1 MSRVGDLGGRL
12 YRGEVSFNFVGRQRL
27 WYTIS
32 GLILLISVV
41 ALLTRGLNFS
51 EEFKGGSSFQFPA
64 NSSTSQGAIAQVVNS
79 AGGGQATVQHLT
91 GRTSQWVVQTKSLV
105 PAVTTQVASA
115 ISSAFHIPVNQI
127 SVSFVGATW
136 GSQISS
142 KAIEALIIF
151 LVVIVIYL
159 TIAFEWKMAIAA
171 FVALLHDIVITT
183 GVYALVGFPVAPAT
197 VIGLLTILG
206 YSLYDTV
213 VVFDK
218 VRENTAGLLTTGRS
232 TYSEAANLALNQTLV
247 RSINTSLTALL
258 PVASILFIGG
268 ALLGTG
274 TLNDLSLVLFVGMLS
289 GTYSSIFIATP
300 VLADLKEREPQYK
313 ELATRVKRRAAGGR
327 AAQRAAAATV
337 TTPGGATTA
346 ATTAM
351 APRSGRTPGPPTSTW
366 PTRLSRTR
374 RRTPATTRSPS
385 PPPSRRARPRGAA
398 RTAPGRSAG
407 SSPAAAAARSA
418 APARGRRGGNP
429 AVTEAS
435 QEEASQE
442 AEAQAA
448 GVAGLIASH
457 IRDVADYPQPGV
469 MFKDITPLLAEPEA
483 FTAVVDALA
492 ATFGPVDKVA
502 GIEARGFI
510 LAAPVAYRNGAGFV
524 PVRKQGKLP
533 SATFAQEYK
542 LEYGTATLEVHQDAF
557 EPGDRVLIV
566 DDVLA
571 TGGTARATATLVER
585 SGAEV
590 AGIVVLM
597 ELSFLSGRSALSGL
611 DVRALLTV

>member
-32 GLILLISVV
+32 GIILLIAVV

-51 EEFKGGSSFQFPA
+51 EQFKGGSSFQFPA
-64 NSSTSQGAIAQVVNS
+64 NSSTTQGAIAQVVNS

-91 GRTSQWVVQTKSLV
+91 GRTSQWVVQTSSLV
-105 PAVTTQVASA
+105 PAVTTQVANA
-115 ISSAFHIPVNQI
+115 ISAAFHIPVNQI

-136 GSQISS
+136 GGQISS

-151 LVVIVIYL
+151 CIVIVIYL

-171 FVALLHDIVITT
+171 FVALLHDIVITV
-183 GVYALVGFPVAPAT
+183 GVYALVGFPVAPAS

-218 VRENTAGLLTTGRS
+218 VRENTAGLLTTARS

-313 ELATRVKRRAAGGR
+313 ELATRVKRRQAGGR
-327 AAQRAAAATV
+327 TAQRAAATV
-337 TTPGGATTA
+337 TTPGGGTTA

-351 APRSGRTPGPPTSTW
+351 APPVRADAGTAGIDLADEAQQDETPDAGGDEVTVPAAQSAG
-366 PTRLSRTR
+366 
-374 RRTPATTRSPS
+374 TPA
-385 PPPSRRARPRGAA
+385 RRGTDGARPVSRQQ
-398 RTAPGRSAG
+398 P
-407 SSPAAAAARSA
+407 
-418 APARGRRGGNP
+418 RRGGS
-429 AVTEAS
+429 T
-435 QEEASQE
+435 Q
-442 AEAQAA
+442 
-448 GVAGLIASH
+448 
-457 IRDVADYPQPGV
+457 RR
-469 MFKDITPLLAEPEA
+469 T
-483 FTAVVDALA
+483 
-492 ATFGPVDKVA
+492 GP
-502 GIEARGFI
+502 
-510 LAAPVAYRNGAGFV
+510 
-524 PVRKQGKLP
+524 RKK
-533 SATFAQEYK
+533 
-542 LEYGTATLEVHQDAF
+542 
-557 EPGDRVLIV
+557 R
-566 DDVLA
+566 
-571 TGGTARATATLVER
+571 R
-585 SGAEV
+585 
-590 AGIVVLM
+590 
-597 ELSFLSGRSALSGL
+597 
-611 DVRALLTV
+611 